1 MNDLTL
7 QCPKCHYAIKLT
19 EELAGPL
26 LESTKTEYEQ
36 RLQSEQQKHTHD
48 LAKARTTI
56 EAEAME
62 KAKARV
68 EDDLRK
74 KTTEL
79 EDSEAR
85 LYDVNKKLAEAQRVQ
100 ADFMKKQRALDD
112 EKREMDITIE
122 KRVAGGIEAA
132 RAGAKAEAE
141 ETIRLRMAE
150 KDHTLEALQRQIEVL
165 KQKAEQGSQ
174 QLQGE
179 VQELDMEKRLRARFP
194 RDTIE
199 PVGKG
204 QQGGDIIQ
212 HVMSDS
218 GMFCGD
224 IIWESKRTKSWS
236 DSWLPKLRDDQQA
249 AKADIAI
256 LVSEAMPKG
265 TETTMVELIDGIWVV
280 SVKAFMA
287 MAIAMHE
294 QLVEVA
300 GARKASEGQETKMG
314 MVYEYLTGP
323 QFKRCVQGIVEA
335 FSTMKEDLD
344 KEKKAISKQ
353 WAKREEQIDRVMH
366 GTVSMYGSLQA
377 IAGKS
382 LGEVEGLSMKAL
394 EAHTP
399 D

>member
-7 QCPKCHYAIKLT
+7 TCPKCHYNIKLT

-36 RLQSEQQKHTHD
+36 KLKSEQQKHTHD
-48 LAKARTTI
+48 LAKARAEM
-56 EAEAME
+56 EADALT
-62 KAKARV
+62 KAKQAT
-68 EDDLRK
+68 EDELKNYKNDLADQATRLHEM
-74 KTTEL
+74 TT
-79 EDSEAR
+79 
-85 LYDVNKKLAEAQRVQ
+85 KLADAQKAQ
-100 ADFMKKQRALDD
+100 ADFIRKQRELDD
-112 EKREMDITIE
+112 AKREMDLTIE
-122 KRVAGGIEAA
+122 KRVAGGVEAA
-132 RAGAKAEAE
+132 RLGAKMEAE

-150 KDHTLEALQRQIEVL
+150 KDHTLEALQKQIEVL

-265 TETTMVELIDGIWVV
+265 TETTMVEHIDGIWVV

-323 QFKRCVQGIVEA
+323 RFKQRVQAIVEA

-344 KEKKAISKQ
+344 REKKAITKQ
-353 WAKREEQIDRVMH
+353 WAKREEQIDRVMQ
-366 GTVSMYGSLQA
+366 GTVGMYGDLQG
-377 IAGKS
+377 IAGRS
-382 LGEVEGLSMKAL
+382 LGEVEGLSMAAL
-394 EAHTP
+394 EAHT